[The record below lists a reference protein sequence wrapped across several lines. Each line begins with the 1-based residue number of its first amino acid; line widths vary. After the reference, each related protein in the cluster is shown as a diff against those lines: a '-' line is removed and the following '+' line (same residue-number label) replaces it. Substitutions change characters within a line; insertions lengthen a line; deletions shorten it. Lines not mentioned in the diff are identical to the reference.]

1 MPNLWVTEP
10 LGYLEF
16 LNLTAYAGQVG
27 DEIVIRVED
36 DFDVASVTVAVAD
49 VDGNALESGKA
60 AETPAE
66 SGRWVYAAQA
76 AVPTGATGTGALM
89 RVAVTAVD
97 RPGGTGEA
105 AVEKV
110 L

>member
-16 LNLTAYAGQVG
+16 LNLTAYSGGVG
-27 DEIVIRVED
+27 DEIVIRAED

-49 VDGNALESGKA
+49 VDGNALESGEA

-76 AVPTGATGTGALM
+76 AVPTGTTV
-89 RVAVTAVD
+89 RIAVTAAD

-110 L
+110 V